1 MHSLS
6 TATLAKAIKIVM
18 RFAILSTLGTASAL
32 APRLGTP
39 ATGWRSGRPS
49 TRLYHAGG
57 HGELIDGYT
66 GGTMQLLREAP
77 SLDYQKWLELHA
89 GEAVSGVYALFES
102 DDCVFVGMG
111 NDAVTALQ
119 EVRKTLGADVSL
131 KIEEHDGDGVMSLV
145 FGSWLDEASPGGV
158 RPRVNAERAAARAA
172 ARGF

>member
-1 MHSLS
+1 M
-6 TATLAKAIKIVM
+6 
-18 RFAILSTLGTASAL
+18 
-32 APRLGTP
+32 P
-39 ATGWRSGRPS
+39 

-57 HGELIDGYT
+57 HGELIDDGYT

-77 SLDYQKWLELHA
+77 SVAYERWLEVHA
-89 GEAVSGVYALFES
+89 GEAVSGVYALFEA

-111 NDAVTALQ
+111 DDAVGALQ
-119 EVRKTLGADVSL
+119 EVRATLGADVSL
-131 KIEEHDGDGVMSLV
+131 KIEEHDGEGVMSLV

>member
-1 MHSLS
+1 
-6 TATLAKAIKIVM
+6 M
-18 RFAILSTLGTASAL
+18 RQAGGHASAT
-32 APRLGTP
+32 RLP
-39 ATGWRSGRPS
+39 

-57 HGELIDGYT
+57 HGELIDDGYT

-77 SLDYQKWLELHA
+77 SVAYEKWLEVHA
-89 GEAVSGVYALFES
+89 GETVSGVYALFEA

-111 NDAVTALQ
+111 DDAVGALQ
-119 EVRKTLGADVSL
+119 EVRATLGADVSL
-131 KIEEHDGDGVMSLV
+131 KIEEHEGDGVMSLV

>member
-1 MHSLS
+1 M
-6 TATLAKAIKIVM
+6 ID
-18 RFAILSTLGTASAL
+18 
-32 APRLGTP
+32 
-39 ATGWRSGRPS
+39 
-49 TRLYHAGG
+49 
-57 HGELIDGYT
+57 DGYT

-77 SLDYQKWLELHA
+77 SVAYEKWLEVHA
-89 GEAVSGVYALFES
+89 GEAVSGVYALFEA

-111 NDAVTALQ
+111 DDAVTALQ

-131 KIEEHDGDGVMSLV
+131 KIEEHDGEGVMSLV